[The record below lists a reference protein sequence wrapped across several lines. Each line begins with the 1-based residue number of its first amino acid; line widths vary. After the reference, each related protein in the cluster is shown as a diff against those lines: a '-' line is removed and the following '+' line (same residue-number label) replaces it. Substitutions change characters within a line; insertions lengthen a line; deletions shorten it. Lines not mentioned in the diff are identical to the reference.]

1 MKNEKVMYFA
11 LGVVSVW
18 AYHKFVKAIPG
29 KTSSAAYMPIIGMGV
44 VFIGYSLAYYGY
56 SQLNGGN
63 WGYLDLLL
71 PSRATAQ
78 KLVNIPRDGA
88 KK

>member
-1 MKNEKVMYFA
+1 
-11 LGVVSVW
+11 
-18 AYHKFVKAIPG
+18 
-29 KTSSAAYMPIIGMGV
+29 MPIIGMGV